1 MVNNCKWSVESRHLK
16 AIRDFDM
23 VIACNFD
30 DYIGFSTAFE
40 IGYAY
45 GHEKKWFF
53 WRTLTLH

>member
-16 AIRDFDM
+16 AIRDCDM

-30 DYIGFSTAFE
+30 DYIGFPTAFE

-45 GHEKKWFF
+45 WREKGGFF

>member
-45 GHEKKWFF
+45 GHEKRWFF
-53 WRTLTLH
+53 GEH